1 MSTNYVVLLFMLLL
15 AGIGFDASA
24 QTITGNVSDSNG
36 PLGGAT
42 VVEQGTTNG
51 TQTDFDGNFTIT
63 VSDSNASLAI
73 SYIGYNSQTIAL
85 NGNTNISVVL
95 TESAETLDEVVVL
108 GYGQTQNKRL
118 VTTAVATVKAAQ
130 IRELPISQAE
140 AALQGTVPGVVVQ
153 QNSGSPGSPQTVR
166 VRGIGTLNNS
176 NPLYIVDGIQV
187 PNLGFLNPN
196 DIVSQTVLKDAA
208 STAIYGSRGGNGVVL
223 VETLKGSK
231 RAMKPEITIRT
242 SYGIQSLANK
252 PELMNR
258 DQYVQYYNEGV
269 AAAGTPAAGFR
280 GAFTDAERALLPDTD
295 WYDVLFDDAPVQN
308 YYGSIVG
315 GSNKIAYSASGGY
328 FGQEGI
334 LGGEGKA
341 EFNRRNIRASLSA
354 DITDRISFSA
364 SAQYQN
370 QDRFVIPQNTGGAG
384 VGISSFINALPA
396 IYQPFDEDG
405 NFANPFLN
413 NGVPTA
419 NGVPLNSLGAV
430 QNPLFSIA
438 ATNNQ
443 ITQDATNLNVSLDY
457 DVLDDLTLRGW
468 YGSFHNSIFNRTF
481 TPLIQ
486 QPTQEYDTSTG
497 VSYSEVK
504 STAENRQWGGTAKYS
519 FDELSDTNHNLS
531 TLVGYELVKT
541 NFFGGD
547 LINDTG
553 AFFTNDFGRVN
564 FALSDNITDATV
576 TPGVTIQR
584 FLESFFGKVDYN
596 FKEKYLLSAVLR
608 RDKSSSFGSDNRVG
622 WFPAVSAG
630 WVLSEEDFLSDSG
643 AIDLLKVRAGW
654 GISGN
659 DQSLGPF
666 DYLAQLTTQAGY
678 AGQPGIAQISLA
690 NPALGWEELT
700 QFNVGLDIN
709 AFSNKLGI
717 TIDYYIKETSDILLA
732 ATTPLT
738 SGLNPASENTGTI
751 ENKGFEI
758 LLTYRENYDSGFGWN
773 VGANLGFNDNEV
785 TSLGETSFINSAQ
798 IQPQFND
805 FASRSSVGNSVASF
819 YGFVV
824 EGRDANGNLIFADL
838 DGSGNNQLVPDSGDK
853 AIIGD
858 PNPDATVGF
867 NLGLNYKGFDF
878 SAFMSGTIGNDILDA
893 TIRYDALGTNRPA
906 SYVTEPGAPRNVVV
920 STAGN
925 GENLISDFHIK
936 DGTYM
941 KLKNVTLGYNLPDS
955 VLETLGMKGLRL
967 FVSGQNLF
975 VLTEYPGID
984 PEIGQNNVNTSLN
997 IGIDQGFFPQPRQIL
1012 LGASINF

>member
-1 MSTNYVVLLFMLLL
+1 MSTNHFVLFFIFLL
-15 AGIGFDASA
+15 AGLGLDLNA
-24 QTITGNVSDSNG
+24 QTISGNVSDNTG

-63 VSDSNASLAI
+63 VSDANATLVV
-73 SYIGYNSQTIAL
+73 SYIGYDAQEIAL
-85 NGNTNISVVL
+85 NGNTNITVVL
-95 TESAETLDEVVVL
+95 TENTQSLDEVVVL
-108 GYGQTQNKRL
+108 GYGQTQNKKL
-118 VTTAVATVKAAQ
+118 VTTAVGTVRAEQ

-176 NPLYIVDGIQV
+176 SPLFIVDGIQV
-187 PNLGFLNPN
+187 PNLSFLNPQ

-208 STAIYGSRGGNGVVL
+208 STAIYGSRGGNGVIL
-223 VETLKGSK
+223 VETLKGTK
-231 RAMKPEITIRT
+231 RDMKPEINIR
-242 SYGIQSLANK
+242 SFYGFQSLANK
-252 PELMNR
+252 PNLLNR

-269 AAAGTPAAGFR
+269 EQAGTPAAGFR

-315 GSNKIAYSASGGY
+315 GSQKISYSVSGGY

-334 LGGEGKA
+334 LGGKGKA
-341 EFNRRNIRASLSA
+341 EFKRRNIRASLSA
-354 DITDRISFSA
+354 DVTDRITFSA

-396 IYQPFDEDG
+396 IYEPFDEDG
-405 NFANPFLN
+405 NFSNPFLN

-438 ATNNQ
+438 AGDNQ
-443 ITQDATNLNVSLDY
+443 TTQDVTNLTASVDY
-457 DVLDDLTLRGW
+457 NPIDDLELRGW
-468 YGSFHNSIFNRTF
+468 YGSFKNFIFNRAF
-481 TPLIQ
+481 APLIQ
-486 QPTQEYDTSTG
+486 QPEQEYDTSTG
-497 VSYSEVK
+497 VFYAETK
-504 STAENRQWGGTAKYS
+504 SDFVNRQWGGTAKYNFS
-519 FDELSDTNHNLS
+519 SLAESDHNLS

-541 NFFGGD
+541 TFTGGET
-547 LINDTG
+547 INDTG
-553 AFFTNDFGRVN
+553 SYLTNDFSRVN
-564 FALSDNITDATV
+564 FALSANITDATV
-576 TPGVTIQR
+576 TPGVTIPR
-584 FLESFFGKVDYN
+584 FIESFFGKVDYN
-596 FKEKYLLSAVLR
+596 FREKYIFSAVLR
-608 RDKSSSFGSDNRVG
+608 RDKSTSFGPDNREA
-622 WFPAVSAG
+622 WFPAFSAG
-630 WVLSEEDFLSDSG
+630 WVISEENFMEDSG
-643 AIDLLKVRAGW
+643 LVDLLKLRAGW

-666 DYLAQLTTQAGY
+666 DYLSQLTTQAGY
-678 AGQPGIAQISLA
+678 AGQPGIALTGLS
-690 NPALGWEELT
+690 NPNLGWEELT

-709 AFSNKLGI
+709 AFNNKLGI
-717 TIDYYIKETSDILLA
+717 TVDYYVKETSDILLA

-738 SGLNPASENTGTI
+738 SGLNPASENTGSI

-758 LLTYRENYDSGFGWN
+758 LLSYRDSYDSGFGWN
-773 VGANLGFNDNEV
+773 IAANLGFNENEV
-785 TSLGETSFINSAQ
+785 TSLGETTFINSAQ

-805 FASRSSVGNSVASF
+805 FASRSLVGHPVASF
-819 YGFVV
+819 YGYVV

-838 DGSGNNQLVPDSGDK
+838 DGSGNNQLVPNDGDK
-853 AIIGD
+853 AIIGN
-858 PNPDATVGF
+858 PNPEATVGF
-867 NLGLNYKGFDF
+867 TLGLNYKGFDL

-906 SYVTEPGAPRNVVV
+906 AYVTEPGAPRNVVV

-936 DGTYM
+936 DGTYVKM
-941 KLKNVTLGYNLPDS
+941 KNVTLGYSLQES
-955 VLETLGMKGLRL
+955 VLESIGFKGLRL
-967 FVSGQNLF
+967 FISGQNLF
-975 VLTEYPGID
+975 TITEYPGLD
-984 PEIGQNNVNTSLN
+984 PEIGQNNVNSPLN

-1012 LGASINF
+1012 LGVDLKF